1 MPCRCSLEGGSRVKE
16 IDIGRLNKRV
26 TFLQYGESTDSMG
39 QSRQALLPVKKM
51 WAELAPVKGGEFYEA
66 QKLREEIT
74 YKVYVR
80 HFKGVS
86 SDMYIQY
93 KDTLYEIK
101 SVIDIDAAG
110 RLLQIY
116 CTEHKGK
123 EVRQHV

>member
-1 MPCRCSLEGGSRVKE
+1 MKE

-26 TFLQYGESTDSMG
+26 TFLRYEECVDSMG
-39 QSRQALLPVKKM
+39 QGRQVLVPVKKV
-51 WAELAPVKGGEFYEA
+51 WAELSPTKGGEFYEA

-80 HFKGVS
+80 YFKDIS

-101 SVIDIDAAG
+101 SALNLDSAN
-110 RLLQIY
+110 RLIQIY
-116 CTEHKGK
+116 CTEYKDKG
-123 EVRQHV
+123 VAQDA